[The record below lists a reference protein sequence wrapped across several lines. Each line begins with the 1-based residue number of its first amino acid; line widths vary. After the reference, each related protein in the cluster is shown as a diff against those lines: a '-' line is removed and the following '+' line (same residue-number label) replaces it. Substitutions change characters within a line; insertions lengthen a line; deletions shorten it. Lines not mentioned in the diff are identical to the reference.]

1 MKATVLI
8 VEDDDTAREF
18 LGGLLRG
25 DGYDVHEAPT
35 MADADKR
42 IARGEADIILLDV
55 ELPDGYGPDLLVRLH
70 RDLPQLPVIMITG
83 YGDIEMAVQAMNSG
97 AHDFLT
103 KPVKMP
109 RLKQSLD
116 RALESLALRRELEY
130 VRSRRDP
137 LQSFIF
143 GETAPMKKLM
153 SELTVVAPANAT
165 VLLTGESG
173 TGKEVMANTIHQIS
187 KRAKGPWRVVNCANF
202 TDHLLESELFGYEA
216 GAFTG
221 AAKKKDGLFLQA
233 DGGTLFLDEIST
245 MKPELQA
252 KILRVLEERAVRRL
266 GGTSEIKVDV
276 RIVAATNR
284 ELAEMV
290 SAGLFREDLYH
301 RLNVV
306 QLKLP
311 ALRDRAED
319 IPALAGFFIKHFN
332 GEMGKRIMG
341 VEPDATAMLRA
352 YHWPGNIRQLRNA
365 VERAMLF
372 ATGDEL
378 EAGHFPPE
386 IVEWWQKSVE
396 RSV

>member
-8 VEDDDTAREF
+8 VEDDDTARGF
-18 LGGLLRG
+18 LGGLLRES
-25 DGYDVHEAPT
+25 GYDVREAACV
-35 MADADKR
+35 ADAEKS
-42 IARGEADIILLDV
+42 IARGEADIVLLDV
-55 ELPDGYGPDLLVRLH
+55 QLPDGYGPDLLVRLH
-70 RDLPQLPVIMITG
+70 RDLPHLPVIMITG
-83 YGDIEMAVQAMNSG
+83 YGDIEMAVQAMSSG

-103 KPVKMP
+103 KPVKMA

-116 RALESLALRRELEY
+116 RALESLAMRRELEY
-130 VRSRRDP
+130 VRGRRDP
-137 LQSFIF
+137 LQSYVF
-143 GETAPMKKLM
+143 GETVPMKKLM
-153 SELTVVAPANAT
+153 NEMTVVAPSNAT

-173 TGKEVMANTIHQIS
+173 TGKEVMANTLHQIS
-187 KRAKGPWRVVNCANF
+187 KRAKGPLRVVNCANF
-202 TDHLLESELFGYEA
+202 TDTLLESELFGYEA

-221 AAKKKDGLFLQA
+221 ATKKKDGLFLQA

-284 ELAEMV
+284 DLADMV
-290 SAGLFREDLYH
+290 AAGLFREDLYH

-306 QLKLP
+306 QMRLP
-311 ALRDRAED
+311 ALRDRTED
-319 IPALAGFFIKHFN
+319 IPSLVGFFIKHFN
-332 GEMGKRIMG
+332 AEMGKRVTG
-341 VEPDATAMLRA
+341 AEADAVAMLRA

-372 ATGDEL
+372 AEGDEL
-378 EAGHFPPE
+378 EAGNFPPE
-386 IVEWWQKSVE
+386 IVDWWQKQKQTA
-396 RSV
+396 

>member
-8 VEDDDTAREF
+8 VEDEANAREF
-18 LGGLLRG
+18 LGSLLRET
-25 DGYDVHEAPT
+25 GYDVREAAT
-35 MADADKR
+35 VADADKC
-42 IARGEADIILLDV
+42 IARGEADIVLLDV
-55 ELPDGYGPDLLVRLH
+55 QLPDGYGPDLLIRLH

-83 YGDIEMAVQAMNSG
+83 YGDIEMAVQAMSSG

-103 KPVKMP
+103 KPVKMA

-143 GETAPMKKLM
+143 GETLPMKKLM
-153 SELTVVAPANAT
+153 NELSVVAPSNAT

-173 TGKEVMANTIHQIS
+173 TGKEVMAKTIHQLS
-187 KRAKGPWRVVNCANF
+187 KRVKGPERVANCANF
-202 TDHLLESELFGYEA
+202 TDTLLESELFGYEA

-221 AAKKKDGLFLQA
+221 ATKKKDGLFLQA

-245 MKPELQA
+245 MKLDLQA

-266 GGTSEIKVDV
+266 GGNAEIKVDV

-284 ELAEMV
+284 DLAEMV

-306 QLKLP
+306 QLRLP
-311 ALRDRAED
+311 TLRDRAED
-319 IPALAGFFIKHFN
+319 IPALVGFFVKHFN
-332 GEMGKRIMG
+332 GEMGKRVTG
-341 VEPDATAMLRA
+341 AEADAIAMLRA
-352 YHWPGNIRQLRNA
+352 YHWPGNIRQLKNA

-372 ATGDEL
+372 AQGEQL

-386 IVEWWQKSVE
+386 IVEWWQKQKQTA
-396 RSV
+396 

>member
-8 VEDDDTAREF
+8 VEDEANAREF
-18 LGGLLRG
+18 LGGLLRES
-25 DGYDVHEAPT
+25 GYDVREAAT
-35 MADADKR
+35 VAEADKC

-55 ELPDGYGPDLLVRLH
+55 QLPDGYGPDLLVRLH
-70 RDLPQLPVIMITG
+70 RDMPHLPVIMITG
-83 YGDIEMAVQAMNSG
+83 YGDIEMAVQAMSSG

-103 KPVKMP
+103 KPVKMK
-109 RLKQSLD
+109 RLTQSLD
-116 RALESLALRRELEY
+116 RALESLAMRRELEY
-130 VRSRRDP
+130 VRGRRDP
-137 LQSFIF
+137 LQSYVF
-143 GETAPMKKLM
+143 GETVPMKKLM
-153 SELTVVAPANAT
+153 NEMTVVAPSNAT

-173 TGKEVMANTIHQIS
+173 TGKEVMANTLHQIS
-187 KRAKGPWRVVNCANF
+187 KRAKGPLRVVNCANF
-202 TDHLLESELFGYEA
+202 TDTLLESELFGYEA

-221 AAKKKDGLFLQA
+221 ATKKKDGLFLQA

-284 ELAEMV
+284 DLADMV
-290 SAGLFREDLYH
+290 SAGQFREDLYH

-306 QLKLP
+306 QMRLP
-311 ALRDRAED
+311 ALRDRSED
-319 IPALAGFFIKHFN
+319 IPSLVGFFIKHFN
-332 GEMGKRIMG
+332 AEMGKRITG
-341 VEPDATAMLRA
+341 AEADAIAMLRA

-372 ATGDEL
+372 AEGDEL
-378 EAGHFPPE
+378 EAGNFPPE
-386 IVEWWQKSVE
+386 IVDWWQKQKQTA
-396 RSV
+396 